1 MCLAFKKLTRHS
13 FKNEWILNIN
23 IQPNISSAFVK
34 ATKTLETDEFKSK
47 ANNRGSVE
55 VKTEELEISEQ
66 EKKLRLIKT
75 NMKKKKTKVCK
86 PSKCNI
92 HS

>member
-1 MCLAFKKLTRHS
+1 MNTNF
-13 FKNEWILNIN
+13 
-23 IQPNISSAFVK
+23 QPNISSAFVK

-47 ANNRGSVE
+47 ANNRGSIE
-55 VKTEELEISEQ
+55 LKTEELEISEQ

-75 NMKKKKTKVCK
+75 KWNKKKKSKVCK

-92 HS
+92 HF